1 VIISL
6 RPGVRPPKDSET
18 VQTKEGAMT
27 RLMTTWRPFREIDE
41 FFRPFGPLFGQM
53 PTLREFDKE
62 LEAGWV
68 PAADIVELE
77 KEFLIKLDLPD
88 VKREDVQVY
97 AKEGDIVIKGIRK
110 FERDV
115 KDVKVL
121 RRETFYGEFERMFVL
136 PENVDVNA
144 IKAECKDGVLRV
156 HLPKLEVEVTKPLK
170 IKVQ

>member
-6 RPGVRPPKDSET
+6 RPGARPPKGQEG
-18 VQTKEGAMT
+18 VQTEEGAMT

-41 FFRPFGPLFGQM
+41 FFRPFGQI

-68 PAADIVELE
+68 PLTDIVELE

-115 KDVKVL
+115 KDLKVL
-121 RRETFYGEFERMFVL
+121 RRETFYGEFERMFAL
-136 PENVDVNA
+136 PENVDVNT

-156 HLPKLEVEVTKPLK
+156 HLPKLEVEATKPLK
-170 IKVQ
+170 ITVQ

>member
-1 VIISL
+1 
-6 RPGVRPPKDSET
+6 
-18 VQTKEGAMT
+18 MT

-53 PTLREFDKE
+53 QTPREFDKE
-62 LEAGWV
+62 FEAGWV
-68 PAADIVELE
+68 PVADIVELE

-156 HLPKLEVEVTKPLK
+156 HLPKLAIEATKPLK
-170 IKVQ
+170 ITVQ